1 MKIRK
6 LISVS
11 ALIFTLLFILGC
23 VQSEVQHNMET
34 DIAAIQE
41 IGKQGMRAYSAQDLS
56 TLETLF
62 TDDLILMPPDRPIII
77 GKEAMLEWVE
87 NVFLVFEPGGYTT
100 ASNVIVA
107 GDWAIEHYTFNLA
120 MRPKDGGEAIQ
131 EKGKGLHIYRRQADG
146 SWKIARDIWNCDEP
160 VKRVQQALDKS
171 S

>member
-1 MKIRK
+1 MKTCK

-11 ALIFTLLFILGC
+11 ALVFTLLFILGC
-23 VQSEVQHNMET
+23 VQAEGPSNIEA

-56 TLETLF
+56 TLKTLF
-62 TDDLILMPPDRPIII
+62 TDDLILMPPNRPIVI

-87 NVFLVFEPGGYTT
+87 NVFLVFEPGGYAT

-131 EKGKGLHIYRRQADG
+131 EKGKGLHIYRRQANG

-160 VKRVQQALDKS
+160 MERVQQVTDKS
-171 S
+171 